1 METGLAGKVAS
12 KHSLP
17 VWIAASATIAIAMAG
32 YGWDVSLMLMM
43 FALAIWLL
51 LVGMQSGRI
60 FYSYCSG
67 IAAGV
72 SLYSYLGARIAVIS
86 LASFIALECAARRE
100 RAMYRQAVA
109 FLVGLLIAAY
119 PFFCYYLSAPAE
131 FWAGPEHRKSASSI
145 MSIRFGW
152 S

>member
-1 METGLAGKVAS
+1 METELAGKVAS

-17 VWIAASATIAIAMAG
+17 VWIAASATIAVAIAG

-100 RAMYRQAVA
+100 RAMYRQAAA

-131 FWAGPEHRKSASSI
+131 FWAEHRKSASSI